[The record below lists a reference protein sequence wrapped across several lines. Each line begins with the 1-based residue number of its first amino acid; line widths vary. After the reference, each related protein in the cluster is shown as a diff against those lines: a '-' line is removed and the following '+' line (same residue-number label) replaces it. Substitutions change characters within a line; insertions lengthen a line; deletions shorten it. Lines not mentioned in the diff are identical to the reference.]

1 MKNKD
6 KTIQQKVEEYMD
18 ILGVYVPDTPQGAEI
33 VKARATEDWKMSP
46 QERHAAKDRSY
57 NGIKRTEG

>member
-1 MKNKD
+1 MENKD
-6 KTIQQKVEEYMD
+6 KSIQQKVAEYMD
-18 ILGVYVPDTPQGAEI
+18 ILGVYVPDADRPADEGPAAEG
-33 VKARATEDWKMSP
+33 VKMSP